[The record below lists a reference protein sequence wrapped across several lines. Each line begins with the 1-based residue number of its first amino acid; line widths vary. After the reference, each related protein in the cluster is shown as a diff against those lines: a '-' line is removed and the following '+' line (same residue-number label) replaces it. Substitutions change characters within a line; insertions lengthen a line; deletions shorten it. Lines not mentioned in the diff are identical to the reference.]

1 MNGILCRTKRRTILS
16 CGKPLPVHVVG
27 TAALNIY
34 SRRLEKSWTFSKS
47 LVPPSSN
54 RHFSTRISD
63 MSSTDMEPLV
73 RQIHDSPTRLVL
85 SFSGGGSETLSALLS
100 VPGASRTVLEA
111 VVPYSQQA
119 LCRWLAGRPDQ
130 FCSAR
135 TARAMAMSGFLRACE
150 YESPEGYPL
159 VGVGAT
165 ASLAT
170 DRRKRGAHRIHLA
183 VQTVNQTV
191 VQSLE
196 LTKGRRTRPEE
207 EAIASALILN
217 LIAEVCGIQD
227 RIPIAVE
234 DGEVVQ
240 RQEKTAPPAWSD
252 LLLGKTEAIL
262 HDEPVGTRKLS
273 RALFSGAFNPIH
285 LGHEEMVRVASQ
297 ILGTDVDHEVS
308 ILNVDKPPLD
318 YIEIGE
324 RIDQFGPDANVW
336 LSRAP
341 TFVEKSRLF
350 PAVTFVVG
358 IDTLRRVAA
367 PRYYRGSEAACAK
380 AIEEIASRG
389 CRFLVFGRSI
399 GGSFIR
405 LSDLD
410 LPAPLAAICREVTE
424 SQFRQDISSTEIRR
438 QQRLS
443 GKISE

>member
-1 MNGILCRTKRRTILS
+1 MS
-16 CGKPLPVHVVG
+16 KPD
-27 TAALNIY
+27 
-34 SRRLEKSWTFSKS
+34 F
-47 LVPPSSN
+47 
-54 RHFSTRISD
+54 
-63 MSSTDMEPLV
+63 EPLV
-73 RQIHDSPTRLVL
+73 RQIHDSATRLVL
-85 SFSGGGSETLSALLS
+85 SFSGGGSDTLSELLS

-170 DRRKRGAHRIHLA
+170 DRPKRGAHRIHLA
-183 VQTVNQTV
+183 VQTVSQTI
-191 VQSLE
+191 VQSIE
-196 LTKGRRTRPEE
+196 LTKGQRIRLEE
-207 EAIASALILN
+207 EAIASTLILN
-217 LIAEVCGIQD
+217 LIAEVCGVD
-227 RIPIAVE
+227 KRIPLELREGERVE
-234 DGEVVQ
+234 
-240 RQEKTAPPAWSD
+240 RQEKTAPPAWCD
-252 LLLGKTEAIL
+252 LLLGKAEAIL
-262 HDEPVGTRKLS
+262 HDESAGTRTPS
-273 RALFSGAFNPIH
+273 RAVFSGAFDPIH
-285 LGHEEMVRVASQ
+285 VGHDEMVQVASQ
-297 ILGTDVDHEVS
+297 ILGTEVDHEIS

-324 RIDQFGPDANVW
+324 RIDQFKSDQSIW

-341 TFVEKSRLF
+341 TFVEKSKLF
-350 PAVTFVVG
+350 SGVTFVVG

-367 PRYYRGSEAACAK
+367 PRYYRGSEAACVK

-410 LPAPLAAICREVTE
+410 LPASLASICREVSE
-424 SQFRQDISSTEIRR
+424 SQFRQDVSSTEIRR

-443 GKISE
+443 EKASG

>member
-1 MNGILCRTKRRTILS
+1 
-16 CGKPLPVHVVG
+16 
-27 TAALNIY
+27 
-34 SRRLEKSWTFSKS
+34 
-47 LVPPSSN
+47 
-54 RHFSTRISD
+54 
-63 MSSTDMEPLV
+63 MSSPEFEPLV

-85 SFSGGGSETLSALLS
+85 SFSGGGSDTLSGLLS

-170 DRRKRGAHRIHLA
+170 DRPKRGAHRIHLA
-183 VQTVNQTV
+183 IQTVSQTI
-191 VQSLE
+191 VQSVE
-196 LTKGRRTRPEE
+196 LTKDLRRRSEE

-217 LIAEVCGIQD
+217 LIAEVCDIDERLPLELRGGESVD
-227 RIPIAVE
+227 R
-234 DGEVVQ
+234 
-240 RQEKTAPPAWSD
+240 REKTAPPAWND

-262 HDEPVGTRKLS
+262 HDSPTGTRKLS

-285 LGHEEMVRVASQ
+285 VGHEEMVQVASQ
-297 ILGTDVDHEVS
+297 ILGTEVDHEVS

-324 RIDQFGPDANVW
+324 RIDQFGPEHSVW
-336 LSRAP
+336 LTRAP

-380 AIEEIASRG
+380 AIDEIASRG

-410 LPAPLAAICREVTE
+410 LPAPLASICREVPET
-424 SQFRQDISSTEIRR
+424 QFRQDISSTEIRR
-438 QQRLS
+438 QERLS
-443 GKISE
+443 RKAKG

>member
-1 MNGILCRTKRRTILS
+1 
-16 CGKPLPVHVVG
+16 
-27 TAALNIY
+27 
-34 SRRLEKSWTFSKS
+34 
-47 LVPPSSN
+47 
-54 RHFSTRISD
+54 
-63 MSSTDMEPLV
+63 MSYPDFEPLV

-85 SFSGGGSETLSALLS
+85 SFSGGGSDTLSGLLS

-130 FCSAR
+130 YCSAR

-150 YESPEGYPL
+150 YESPEGFPL

-170 DRRKRGAHRIHLA
+170 DRPKRGPHRIHLA
-183 VQTVNQTV
+183 IQSIQQTIVESV
-191 VQSLE
+191 E
-196 LTKGRRTRPEE
+196 LTKGLRARPEE
-207 EAIASALILN
+207 ELVASALILN
-217 LIAEVCGIQD
+217 LIAEVCGIDD
-227 RIPIAVE
+227 RLPLEIRDEEAL
-234 DGEVVQ
+234 Q
-240 RQEKTAPPAWSD
+240 RHEKTAPPTWSD
-252 LLLGKTEAIL
+252 LLLGRTEAIL
-262 HDEPVGTRKLS
+262 HDESGSTRKTPN
-273 RALFSGAFNPIH
+273 ALFAGAFNPIH
-285 LGHEEMVRVASQ
+285 AGHEGMVQVASE
-297 ILGTDVDHEVS
+297 ILGTEVDHEVS

-324 RIDQFGPDANVW
+324 RIDQFGSGHRVW

-350 PAVTFVVG
+350 PGVTFVVG

-367 PRYYRGSEAACAK
+367 ARYYGSEAACAR
-380 AIEEIASRG
+380 AIDEIASRG

-410 LPAPLAAICREVTE
+410 LPRALASICREVPE
-424 SQFRQDISSTEIRR
+424 SKFRQDISSTEIRR
-438 QQRLS
+438 QKRLEEHL
-443 GKISE
+443 GG

>member
-1 MNGILCRTKRRTILS
+1 
-16 CGKPLPVHVVG
+16 
-27 TAALNIY
+27 
-34 SRRLEKSWTFSKS
+34 
-47 LVPPSSN
+47 
-54 RHFSTRISD
+54 
-63 MSSTDMEPLV
+63 MSSPDIEPLV

-85 SFSGGGSETLSALLS
+85 SFSGGGSDTLSGLLS

-170 DRRKRGAHRIHLA
+170 DRPKRGPHRIHLA
-183 VQTVNQTV
+183 VQTVTQTI
-191 VQSLE
+191 VQSVE
-196 LTKGRRTRPEE
+196 LTKDLRRRPEE
-207 EAIASALILN
+207 EVIASAVILN
-217 LIAEVCGIQD
+217 LIAEVCGID
-227 RIPIAVE
+227 ERIPLKLRE
-234 DGEVVQ
+234 GESIE
-240 RQEKTAPPAWSD
+240 RQEKTAPPAWND

-262 HDEPVGTRKLS
+262 HDDPTGARKLS

-285 LGHEEMVRVASQ
+285 VGHEEMVQVASQ
-297 ILGTDVDHEVS
+297 ILGTEVDHEVS
-308 ILNVDKPPLD
+308 ILIVDKPPLD

-324 RIDQFGPDANVW
+324 RIDQFGPEHSIW
-336 LSRAP
+336 LTRAP

-380 AIEEIASRG
+380 AIDEIASRG

-405 LSDLD
+405 LGDLD
-410 LPAPLAAICREVTE
+410 LPARLASICREVPET
-424 SQFRQDISSTEIRR
+424 QFRQDISSTEIRR
-438 QQRLS
+438 QERLS
-443 GKISE
+443 RKANG

>member
-1 MNGILCRTKRRTILS
+1 MRDISKKSCAPLVLSGIFHENW
-16 CGKPLPVHVVG
+16 G
-27 TAALNIY
+27 
-34 SRRLEKSWTFSKS
+34 
-47 LVPPSSN
+47 
-54 RHFSTRISD
+54 
-63 MSSTDMEPLV
+63 MSSPDIEPLV

-85 SFSGGGSETLSALLS
+85 SFSGGGSDTLSGLLS

-170 DRRKRGAHRIHLA
+170 DRPKRGAHRIHLA
-183 VQTVNQTV
+183 VQTVSQTI
-191 VQSLE
+191 VQSVE
-196 LTKGRRTRPEE
+196 LTKDLRRRPEE

-217 LIAEVCGIQD
+217 LIAEVCGID
-227 RIPIAVE
+227 ERLPLE
-234 DGEVVQ
+234 LREGESIE
-240 RQEKTAPPAWSD
+240 RQEKTAPPAWND

-262 HDEPVGTRKLS
+262 HDDPTGKRKLS

-285 LGHEEMVRVASQ
+285 VGHEEMVQVASQ
-297 ILGTDVDHEVS
+297 ILGTEVDHEVS

-324 RIDQFGPDANVW
+324 RIDQFGPKHSIW
-336 LSRAP
+336 LTRAP

-367 PRYYRGSEAACAK
+367 PRYYRGSDAACAK

-405 LSDLD
+405 LGDLD
-410 LPAPLAAICREVTE
+410 LPARLASICREVPET
-424 SQFRQDISSTEIRR
+424 QFRQDISSTEIRR
-438 QQRLS
+438 QARLS
-443 GKISE
+443 RNANK